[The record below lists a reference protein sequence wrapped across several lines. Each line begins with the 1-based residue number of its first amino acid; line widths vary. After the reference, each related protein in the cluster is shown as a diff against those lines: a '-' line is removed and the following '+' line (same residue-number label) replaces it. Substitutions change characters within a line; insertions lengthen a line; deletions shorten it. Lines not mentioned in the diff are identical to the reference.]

1 METQIQTAIRRSQMN
16 LTKKILLALMAVAM
30 LATVFLETATA
41 QTDHGGHGAGAM
53 TTASHNAASG
63 EYKAAMDKMHA
74 AMSAQ
79 QYTGNADVD
88 FAAGMIPHHQAAI
101 DMAKTVLK
109 YGKDPEIRKLAKA
122 VVSAQEAEIKQLE
135 DWLKN
140 NPAN

>member
-1 METQIQTAIRRSQMN
+1 MN
-16 LTKKILLALMAVAM
+16 LTKKILLAFMAAAM
-30 LATVFLETATA
+30 LATVFLETAPA
-41 QTDHGGHGAGAM
+41 QTDHSGHGTPAAA
-53 TTASHNAASG
+53 TESPASA

-101 DMAKTVLK
+101 DMAKTVLQ
-109 YGKDPEIRKLAKA
+109 YGKDPEIRKLAEA

-135 DWLKN
+135 DWLKK

>member
-1 METQIQTAIRRSQMN
+1 MN
-16 LTKKILLALMAVAM
+16 LTKKILLAFMAAAM
-30 LATVFLETATA
+30 LATVFLETAPA
-41 QTDHGGHGAGAM
+41 QTDHSGHSTPAA
-53 TTASHNAASG
+53 TSESPASA

-101 DMAKTVLK
+101 DMAKTVLQ
-109 YGKDPEIRKLAKA
+109 YGKDPEIRKLAEA

-135 DWLKN
+135 DWLKK